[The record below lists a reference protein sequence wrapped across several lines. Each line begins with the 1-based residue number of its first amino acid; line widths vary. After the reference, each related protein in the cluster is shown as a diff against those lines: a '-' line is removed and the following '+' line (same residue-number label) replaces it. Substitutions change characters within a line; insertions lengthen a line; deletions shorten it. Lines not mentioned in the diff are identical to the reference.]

1 MNEKILLGAITYIPE
16 TMILEAEN
24 NAAMKTAL
32 YSYKRH
38 VRTLLLVSL
47 FATLAFLTL
56 TGFAIY
62 HFFYSTP
69 IENTNLYV
77 YVDGMVLSD
86 TVPAIENPETA
97 ATALAE
103 MYLEDKHFSIEVS
116 TTKLY
121 HPNVE
126 MSTTISAYPSSLI
139 IASHAVDGP
148 TRFS

>member
-62 HFFYSTP
+62 HFFYSSR
-69 IENTNLYV
+69 N
-77 YVDGMVLSD
+77 
-86 TVPAIENPETA
+86 
-97 ATALAE
+97 ALCQ
-103 MYLEDKHFSIEVS
+103 LERQCDKDWS
-116 TTKLY
+116 
-121 HPNVE
+121 
-126 MSTTISAYPSSLI
+126 
-139 IASHAVDGP
+139 
-148 TRFS
+148 